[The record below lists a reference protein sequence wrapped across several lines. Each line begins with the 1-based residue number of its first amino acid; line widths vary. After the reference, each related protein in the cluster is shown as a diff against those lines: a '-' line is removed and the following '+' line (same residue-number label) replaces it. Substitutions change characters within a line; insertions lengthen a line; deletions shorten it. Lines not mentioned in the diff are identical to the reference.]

1 MWHVLPVHRRTLAMC
16 AQDEDG
22 ESIEIIT
29 DTTPLR
35 PAPTDEVDAK
45 ARPRLSASI
54 KGILGRSRRC
64 VMYAGTHVDS
74 VRPGC

>member
-1 MWHVLPVHRRTLAMC
+1 MTVHRRELAMC

-22 ESIEIIT
+22 ESIEIVT

-35 PAPTDEVDAK
+35 PTPTDDVDAK

-64 VMYAGTHVDS
+64 VMDAATHAEGV
-74 VRPGC
+74 